1 MFQRE
6 EQEVWKVLNVI
17 EGELYVAG
25 FKKKQL
31 ADYWGVKPATVTK
44 VFKGTNDI
52 SFGYLSKTLIL
63 LKKNLISQ
71 SKIASEYI
79 SETDPK
85 PENIRE
91 AMEDFALRG
100 KFDLL
105 KGIIDQEIYSDV
117 AENKEFA
124 EVYEIIYR
132 RYHDGLSASIYF
144 KLLRQKN
151 KNVKTI
157 EMEVLTEILLC
168 QAQYQSGNYKTL
180 YERLRSVNEKI
191 NDITNKFIKECF
203 LLRYKEA
210 LAVTSLQG
218 GEVVESRLKC
228 QELLS
233 ELEWDGFFSL
243 PKLNAYLKIGESLIF
258 EPEKYEIAKYYLEK
272 TLELLGEPSCRGLEI
287 KWELVQQTLSFLK
300 IHYQRDMNTLG
311 FVHPSEKAYSKILE
325 GDILGAKKILLDL
338 KEKNGEWTDIQTA
351 YYALTCEGKEKESLL
366 RKSLLMCQKSGN
378 IHYSQLPKIY
388 LGLL

>member
-1 MFQRE
+1 M
-6 EQEVWKVLNVI
+6 WKVLNVL

-44 VFKGTNDI
+44 VFKGANDI

-63 LKKNLISQ
+63 LKKSMFSQ
-71 SKIASEYI
+71 AKVVTDYI
-79 SETDPK
+79 LNTDPK
-85 PENIRE
+85 PENLRE
-91 AMEDFALRG
+91 AMEDLAIRG

-105 KGIIDQEIYSDV
+105 KVVIEQEINSDV
-117 AENKEFA
+117 TENKEFA

-132 RYHDGLSASIYF
+132 RYHEGLKASAYF

-180 YERLRSVNEKI
+180 YERLKSVNEKI
-191 NDITNKFIKECF
+191 NDITNKFIKECL

-210 LAVTSLQG
+210 IAVTSLQG
-218 GEVVESRLKC
+218 GEVVESRSKC
-228 QELLS
+228 QEILS
-233 ELEWDGFFSL
+233 DLEWDGYFSL

-258 EPEKYEIAKYYLEK
+258 EPEKYESAKHYLET
-272 TLELLGEPSCRGLEI
+272 TLELLGEPSCKGLKI
-287 KWELVQQTLSFLK
+287 KWELIQQTISFLK
-300 IHYQRDMNTLG
+300 IHYQRDLDTLE
-311 FVHPSEKAYSKILE
+311 FVHPSENAYSKILE

-338 KEKNGEWTDIQTA
+338 KEKNGEWTDIQTT
-351 YYALTCEGKEKESLL
+351 YYALTCEGEEKEHLL

>member
-1 MFQRE
+1 M
-6 EQEVWKVLNVI
+6 WKVLNVI
-17 EGELYVAG
+17 EGEVYVAG

-63 LKKNLISQ
+63 LKKSLISQ
-71 SKIASEYI
+71 SEIFSEYI

-105 KGIIDQEIYSDV
+105 KGIIDQELNSNV
-117 AENKEFA
+117 AENKEFV

-132 RYHDGLSASIYF
+132 RYHEGLSAQKYF
-144 KLLRQKN
+144 ELLRRKN
-151 KNVKTI
+151 KNVKTT

-180 YERLRSVNEKI
+180 YERLKSVNEKI
-191 NDITNKFIKECF
+191 NDITNKFLKEC
-203 LLRYKEA
+203 LMLRYKEA
-210 LAVTSLQG
+210 IAVTSLQG
-218 GEVVESRLKC
+218 GEVYESRVTCRDILD
-228 QELLS
+228 
-233 ELEWDGFFSL
+233 ELEWDTFFSL
-243 PKLNAYLKIGESLIF
+243 PKLNAYLKMGESLIF
-258 EPEKYEIAKYYLEK
+258 EPENYENAKFYLEK
-272 TLELLGEPSCRGLEI
+272 TLELLGKPTCKGLKK

-300 IHYQRDMNTLG
+300 IHHQRDLNTLE
-311 FVHPSEKAYSKILE
+311 FVHLSEKAYLMILQ
-325 GDILGAKKILLDL
+325 GDLLGARNLLLNLID
-338 KEKNGEWTDIQTA
+338 KNGELTDIQTA
-351 YYALTCEGKEKESLL
+351 YYALTCEGEERETLL

-378 IHYSQLPKIY
+378 IHYSQLPKMY
-388 LGLL
+388 LGLI

>member
-1 MFQRE
+1 M
-6 EQEVWKVLNVI
+6 WKVLNI
-17 EGELYVAG
+17 LEGELYVAG

-44 VFKGTNDI
+44 VFKGANDI

-63 LKKNLISQ
+63 LKKSMISQ
-71 SKIASEYI
+71 AKVVTDYI
-79 SETDPK
+79 MNTDPK
-85 PENIRE
+85 PENLRE
-91 AMEDFALRG
+91 AMEDLAIRG

-105 KGIIDQEIYSDV
+105 KVIIDQEINSDV

-132 RYHDGLSASIYF
+132 RYHVGLDASTYF
-144 KLLRQKN
+144 RLLRQKN
-151 KNVKTI
+151 KNVKTT
-157 EMEVLTEILLC
+157 EMEILTEILLC

-180 YERLRSVNEKI
+180 YERLESVNEKI
-191 NDITNKFIKECF
+191 NDITNKFIKECL

-210 LAVTSLQG
+210 IAVTSLQG
-218 GEVVESRLKC
+218 GEVIESRSICGDILD
-228 QELLS
+228 
-233 ELEWDGFFSL
+233 ELEWDDFFSL

-258 EPEKYEIAKYYLEK
+258 EPENYDNAKFYLEK
-272 TLELLGEPSCRGLEI
+272 TLELLGKPNCKGFEK
-287 KWELVQQTLSFLK
+287 KWKLVQQTLSFLK
-300 IHYQRDMNTLG
+300 IHHQRDLNTLE
-311 FVHPSEKAYSKILE
+311 FVHPSEKAYSMILE

-338 KEKNGEWTDIQTA
+338 KEKNGEWTDIQTT
-351 YYALTCEGKEKESLL
+351 YYALTCEGEERESLL

-388 LGLL
+388 LGLI

>member
-1 MFQRE
+1 M
-6 EQEVWKVLNVI
+6 WKVLNVI

-63 LKKNLISQ
+63 LKKSLISQ
-71 SKIASEYI
+71 SKIVSKYI
-79 SETDPK
+79 AETDPK

-105 KGIIDQEIYSDV
+105 KAIIDQEIYSDV

-132 RYHDGLSASIYF
+132 RYHDGLSASTYF

-157 EMEVLTEILLC
+157 EMEILTEILLC

-180 YERLRSVNEKI
+180 YERLKSVNEKI
-191 NDITNKFIKECF
+191 NDITNKFIKECL

-210 LAVTSLQG
+210 IAVTSLQG
-218 GEVVESRLKC
+218 GEIDESRLTC
-228 QELLS
+228 RDILD
-233 ELEWDGFFSL
+233 ELEWDNFFSL
-243 PKLNAYLKIGESLIF
+243 PKINAYLKMGESLIF
-258 EPEKYEIAKYYLEK
+258 EPENYESAKCYLEK
-272 TLELLGEPSCRGLEI
+272 TLELLGEPSCKGFEI

-300 IHYQRDMNTLG
+300 IHHQRDLDTLE
-311 FVHPSEKAYSKILE
+311 FVHPSENAYSKILE

-351 YYALTCEGKEKESLL
+351 YYALTCEGKEKENLL

-388 LGLL
+388 LGLI